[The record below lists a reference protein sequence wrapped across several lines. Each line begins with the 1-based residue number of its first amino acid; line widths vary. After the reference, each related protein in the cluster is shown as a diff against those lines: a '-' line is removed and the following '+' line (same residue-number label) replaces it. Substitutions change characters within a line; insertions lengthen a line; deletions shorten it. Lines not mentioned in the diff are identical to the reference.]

1 MAVQILV
8 DYGNGC
14 RTFTA
19 YVDMENSWKVEYES
33 AERAE
38 GEAEYLRR
46 MASIA
51 ADTIGYIPDPSNL
64 YAHALVKRFPK
75 SRIMGGLYKV
85 PMARGRF
92 IVY

>member
-1 MAVQILV
+1 MAVEILV
-8 DYGNGC
+8 DYGDG
-14 RTFTA
+14 RKPFTA
-19 YVDMENSWKVEYES
+19 YVDMENNWKVDYEP
-33 AERAE
+33 EDRAE
-38 GEAEYLRR
+38 LEAEYLRR

-64 YAHALVKRFPK
+64 HAHALVKRFPK